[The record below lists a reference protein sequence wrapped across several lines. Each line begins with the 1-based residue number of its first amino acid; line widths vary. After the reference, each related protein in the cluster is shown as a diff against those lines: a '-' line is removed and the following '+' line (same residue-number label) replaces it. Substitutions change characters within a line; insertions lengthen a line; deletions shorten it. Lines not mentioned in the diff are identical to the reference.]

1 MKYRITEYNEP
12 FNEYNK
18 PYNETTDKVHANHAN
33 AHD

>member
-12 FNEYNK
+12 LNEYNK
-18 PYNETTDKVHANHAN
+18 PYNETTEKVHANHAY